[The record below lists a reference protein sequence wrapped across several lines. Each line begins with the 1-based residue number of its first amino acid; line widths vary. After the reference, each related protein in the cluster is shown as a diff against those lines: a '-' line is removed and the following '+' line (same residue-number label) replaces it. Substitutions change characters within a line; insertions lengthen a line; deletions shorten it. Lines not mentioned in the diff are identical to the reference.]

1 MTQAS
6 INQRTREVVFEFL
19 LYIRYMPGTLFVLLH
34 LVLTQTPFLS
44 MSAIWKVRIHLF
56 IISFNK
62 YFLHNNNVSGT
73 VLDAGATVRNWID
86 MVLAFTELLV

>member
-19 LYIRYMPGTLFVLLH
+19 SYIRYMSRTLFILLH

-44 MSAIWKVRIHLF
+44 VSDILKLRIHLF

-62 YFLHNNNVSGT
+62 CFLHNNNVPGT
-73 VLDAGATVRNWID
+73 VLDAGDTMRH
-86 MVLAFTELLV
+86 